1 MKKYSA
7 IIFDLDG
14 VIIET
19 DKLHYVAWLHVA
31 QKYTIPFDEETNNL
45 LRGRS
50 RIDSLDIILS
60 EANITLDNATKNK
73 MLVEK
78 NDLYVESLATLS
90 WASLDKDV
98 LFTLNTLKEYG
109 IPMAIAS
116 SSKNA
121 KTILKNA
128 GIIDLFSVIID
139 GTLISKAKPDPEIF
153 LLAAQHLNV
162 SPHVALVV
170 EDALAGIKAASS
182 ANFDSALINN
192 QSTSSGAT
200 YKLDKLSDLL
210 KLI

>member
-19 DKLHYVAWLHVA
+19 DKLHYAAWLHVA

-200 YKLDKLSDLL
+200 YKLNKLSDLL